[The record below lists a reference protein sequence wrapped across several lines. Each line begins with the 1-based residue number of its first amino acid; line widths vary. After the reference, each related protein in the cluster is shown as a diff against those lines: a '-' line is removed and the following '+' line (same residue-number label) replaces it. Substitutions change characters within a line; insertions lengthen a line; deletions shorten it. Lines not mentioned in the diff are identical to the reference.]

1 VYAKYSSRIAAI
13 AAALNYTRRL
23 WCPLIAVPASQLH
36 LFSGNIVKVA
46 TDNLFLN
53 TFVRGDNYH
62 FYGYL
67 YGEYTRECCPRYLKA
82 ENFAKLR
89 AAVANIDI
97 RTGLLQDVAA
107 SYPDGYFSRYIL
119 LDHMDWMPMRLVLD
133 EWAVFVRKARADVRF
148 LWRSFSD
155 VQHIAPLKFLDFHAD
170 NVKAALAMYPDR
182 VCMYNSTHLATLN
195 PGFTIVPR
203 EEYKASS
210 ARGRS
215 RRMCARRAASP
226 PTWPAPSP
234 LLRSP
239 RRRCG
244 RTSTSCTTTSCTRS
258 RATATSRGWRRF
270 TRGRRG
276 RTTCTGTGSCTGAC
290 P

>member
-1 VYAKYSSRIAAI
+1 MLAGAASRRPPAARPRAAAYPPTRAETKTCADIESQRLVYAKYSSRIAAI

-89 AAVANIDI
+89 SAVANIDI

-107 SYPDGYFSRYIL
+107 TYPDGYFSRYIL

-155 VQHIAPLKFLDFHAD
+155 VQHIAPGLLCAGDGGEDPQLA
-170 NVKAALAMYPDR
+170 AAL
-182 VCMYNSTHLATLN
+182 
-195 PGFTIVPR
+195 
-203 EEYKASS
+203 
-210 ARGRS
+210 
-215 RRMCARRAASP
+215 
-226 PTWPAPSP
+226 
-234 LLRSP
+234 
-239 RRRCG
+239 
-244 RTSTSCTTTSCTRS
+244 RS
-258 RATATSRGWRRF
+258 RASGNPLRRPYAAP
-270 TRGRRG
+270 TPP
-276 RTTCTGTGSCTGAC
+276 SCPRPCRPRPA
-290 P
+290 PP